1 MRSIYIVLAVI
12 VVVNLT
18 FIAAFIKDLINNKE
32 SLKEENGNPIV
43 MAISQF
49 IIYFLSTFG
58 ISDFAIG
65 ASVYPKMNWVE
76 DKKLPG
82 TLNTACVI
90 PVFAMSLVYIT
101 SIKVGWLTL
110 IVPIVCQVIGAYIS
124 PKYVVKLQQDVIKKF
139 VVAGLLTAAALIL
152 LGKLNLMPMGGE
164 ATSLSTGKLIIL
176 GVLSF
181 VYGAFNNMGIGS
193 YPLTMATVY
202 ALGLN
207 PIVAFPIMMGACT
220 ISVPVG
226 STQFI
231 KFDSYSRK
239 ITLLSATA
247 GVVGVL
253 FAALAVKKLDVSLLQ
268 WVALVVILYSAISMI
283 KSLLA
288 MRKEK
293 CSY

>member
-12 VVVNLT
+12 VIVNLT
-18 FIAAFIKDLINNKE
+18 FIAEFLKDLMKNKE
-32 SLKEENGNPIV
+32 SLKAEKGNPIA

-65 ASVYPKMNWVE
+65 ASVYPKMKWVE

-124 PKYVVKLQQDVIKKF
+124 PKYVVNLQQNVIKKF
-139 VVAGLLTAAALIL
+139 VVAGLLTAATLIL

-164 ATSLSTGKLIIL
+164 ATSLSTGKLIVL

-239 ITLLSATA
+239 ITLFSATF
-247 GVVGVL
+247 GVL
-253 FAALAVKKLDVSLLQ
+253 GVLVAALAVKKLDVSLLQ

-283 KSLLA
+283 KSLLPA
-288 MRKEK
+288 KNK
-293 CSY
+293 